1 MDWASSWRTRL
12 RTRGRPAGVGLD
24 PYREIILL
32 AGGIL
37 AAKVFAKIFL
47 GREGH
52 GLDRGRQRT
61 CGQTRGCGHTQNAP

>member
-1 MDWASSWRTRL
+1 MDWAPSRGTRH
-12 RTRGRPAGVGLD
+12 RTRGRPAGDGLN
-24 PYREIILL
+24 PYSKVILL
-32 AGGIL
+32 AAGIL

-52 GLDRGRQRT
+52 GLDHGRQRT